1 MNKPVNPQN
10 TVNQDLT
17 RRNIFTFP
25 AALLTMGVAV
35 GQSAG
40 EGKTMNRATY
50 DEFVALFNQREIEKA
65 AARFFMDDIVFE
77 FGGAPALRGA
87 KAFVDRFFR
96 VHDGLT
102 ETLRPRVVLI
112 GDGYLF
118 SEVDA
123 DFVALKDNDKLA
135 SGPMKA
141 GEKITRTAFSLYQVK
156 GGRFSHVKVAN
167 WVASI

>member
-1 MNKPVNPQN
+1 MNRQVNPQK
-10 TVNQDLT
+10 TAGQDLT
-17 RRNIFTFP
+17 RRNIFTLP

-87 KAFVDRFFR
+87 EAFVDRFFR

-102 ETLRPRVVLI
+102 ETCGRVQ
-112 GDGYLF
+112 
-118 SEVDA
+118 S
-123 DFVALKDNDKLA
+123 
-135 SGPMKA
+135 
-141 GEKITRTAFSLYQVK
+141 
-156 GGRFSHVKVAN
+156 
-167 WVASI
+167 